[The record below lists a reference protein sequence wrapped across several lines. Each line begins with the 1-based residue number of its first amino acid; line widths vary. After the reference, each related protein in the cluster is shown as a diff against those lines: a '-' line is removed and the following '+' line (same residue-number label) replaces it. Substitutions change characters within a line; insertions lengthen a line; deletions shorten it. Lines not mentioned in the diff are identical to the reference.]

1 MKKLFICISVIFL
14 FTNLSCFLN
23 KENPLEKE
31 RKELNEK
38 LEDNAALTIYRGAK
52 VSLRSIPTDKNIKSL
67 DSLYQSME
75 KKQIS
80 GQNIQK
86 YTVFLISSLLE
97 SSDTAKSITISEGL
111 ELIKV
116 YSKLKEELKNT
127 DEDSF
132 PTLMEIL
139 LYINNLNGAEN
150 QDLIKILKWNN
161 AKEHLV
167 LAAVLMAA
175 KQLPETMQLYELS
188 KLDIEKLEKTEI
200 KPLSGMLKGIVYM
213 QNKWNYL
220 SEEALTQSI
229 NSLDNDNIQ
238 FEYSSFPVL
247 FEGTK
252 VETKEAQKTQLHALA
267 FVLRGFVRSKMDDDD
282 KKELA
287 IEDFEMFISDADKLG
302 ADNELV
308 WFAGAYVAINKEDN
322 KKAIVYLDKLQNSKY
337 FTDNEKEAIK
347 DVKAY
352 LADREEDKALNV
364 IYDKLFIGKLVTGYL
379 YNYFVAID
387 WYKAINQSAAGKQM
401 FELPTLIDSEYK
413 KIENEMDPSKLQE
426 KGKEMINDIF

>member
-1 MKKLFICISVIFL
+1 MKKLFVCMSVIFL
-14 FTNLSCFLN
+14 FGNLSCFLK

-31 RKELNEK
+31 RKELNKK
-38 LEDNAALTIYRGAK
+38 LEDNTALTIYRGAK
-52 VSLRSIPTDKNIKSL
+52 ISLRSIPADKNIKSL
-67 DSLYQSME
+67 DSLYGSME

-86 YTVFLISSLLE
+86 YTVYLISTLLKA
-97 SSDTAKSITISEGL
+97 SDTTKTITIAEGL
-111 ELIKV
+111 ELMNA

-139 LYINNLNGAEN
+139 LYINSLNGTEN
-150 QDLIKILKWNN
+150 KDLIKTLKWNN
-161 AKEHLV
+161 SKEHLV

-188 KLDIEKLEKTEI
+188 KLDIDKLEKTEI
-200 KPLSGMLKGIVYM
+200 KPISGMLKGIVYM

-220 SEEALTQSI
+220 SEEVLTQSI
-229 NSLDNDNIQ
+229 NSLENDNIQ

-247 FEGTK
+247 FEGSK

-267 FVLRGFVRSKMDDDD
+267 CSLRGFVRTKMDDDD

-287 IEDFEMFISDADKLG
+287 VSDFEMFIADANKLG

-322 KKAIVYLDKLQNSKY
+322 KQAIAYLDKLQNSSY

-352 LADREEDKALNV
+352 LADRKEDKALNV

-379 YNYFVAID
+379 YNYFVEID
-387 WYKAINQSAAGKQM
+387 WYKAINQTEAGKQM

-426 KGKEMINDIF
+426 KGKEMIKDLF